1 MGGWLAD
8 WRVLVVVYIACSG
21 VWGVLAKVAATRL
34 GPLTSSFVAVTT
46 ATAVVAA
53 ISLRDLRWQ
62 SGSGI
67 LAAAAGG
74 ALGGVA
80 SLVLYGAL
88 RHGPASI
95 VLPLSSLY
103 LVLTVLLSWVFLG
116 ESIGVRQVTGI
127 VLGLVAIVLLWK

>member
-1 MGGWLAD
+1 MDRWIGD
-8 WRVLVVVYIACSG
+8 WRLLVLVYIACSG

-53 ISLRDLRWQ
+53 VAFRNLEWR

-67 LAAAAGG
+67 IAAASGG
-74 ALGGVA
+74 FLGGIA
-80 SLVLYGAL
+80 TLVLYGAL
-88 RHGPASI
+88 RQGPAST

-103 LVLTVLLSWVFLG
+103 LVLTVILSWVFLG
-116 ESIGVRQVTGI
+116 ESIGVRQATGI
-127 VLGLVAIVLLWK
+127 VFGLVALMLLSQ